1 MKRFW
6 VIQHEK
12 PIVLRDGI
20 YNCKYC
26 SNKSDKN
33 GYVKMENGLYYT
45 SFDNKTWLKAYP
57 KNIYYLPNNVSTFIQ
72 IFLMLIYI
80 NILKI
85 ILSQKF

>member
-6 VIQHEK
+6 VIQQEK

-26 SNKSDKN
+26 VNKSDKN
-33 GYVKMENGLYYT
+33 SYVKIENGLYYT
-45 SFDNKTWLKAYP
+45 SFDNKTWLKADTE
-57 KNIYYLPNNVSTFIQ
+57 NIYYLNDDVSKFIP
-72 IFLMLIYI
+72 IFVILIYI

-85 ILSQKF
+85 ILSQKS